1 MLGIS
6 LLWIQGTIVFKYFEQ
21 KLIRNSTKASQD
33 VVRKLDQ
40 NILSIFCSCLGKQFH
55 GEDN

>member
-1 MLGIS
+1 
-6 LLWIQGTIVFKYFEQ
+6 LWIQGTIVFKYFEQ